1 MKENKV
7 DDFSKEVGKNLKTYI
22 ENYRKKYHCT
32 QDRVARDILFIEP
45 TLLSK
50 KLNGKAIMTLE
61 NILDFS
67 RALGVSRYELIGSE
81 EAPDANVTLISD
93 KIADLSPEQRA
104 NALQILDLFCESVK
118 QGS

>member
-1 MKENKV
+1 MK
-7 DDFSKEVGKNLKTYI
+7 KNNLSETVRMNLRTHIDAY
-22 ENYRKKYHCT
+22 KKRFKIS
-32 QDRVARDILFIEP
+32 QDRLAVEKMNMDP

-50 KLNGKAIMTLE
+50 KLNGKTAISLA
-61 NILDFS
+61 DVDDYS

-118 QGS
+118 KAS